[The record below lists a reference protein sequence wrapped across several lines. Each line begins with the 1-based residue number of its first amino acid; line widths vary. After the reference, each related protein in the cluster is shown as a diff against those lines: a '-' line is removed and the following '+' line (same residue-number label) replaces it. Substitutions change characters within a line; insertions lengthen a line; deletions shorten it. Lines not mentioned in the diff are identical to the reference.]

1 MTPLAKRLPREL
13 RRNIGKYLGIFLL
26 MCGSIALTSG
36 FLLAAHSI
44 GCLIDDMRDDYTIED
59 GRVTTS
65 FEATDEQLKAAEDA
79 ASDVGG
85 VTLYKNF
92 SIDAIIKKTA
102 GDDGTKRTL
111 RTYAHRTKVDIASYC
126 EGKEPKTDDEVAI
139 DRVFATNNDLAVD
152 DKVELEGRT
161 YTICGI
167 MTQPDSQAL
176 FLNNSD
182 FTVNTSRTAWPRS
195 PMPALPRLRMPA
207 AHPPTPTPLPLPIA
221 ISPPRI
227 ASMGSRIWWR
237 RSPMPMHAWMTS
249 STPIPTRAL
258 ATRATT

>member
-1 MTPLAKRLPREL
+1 MTPLAKRFPREL

-44 GCLIDDMRDDYTIED
+44 GCLIDDMRDAYTIED

-65 FEATDEQLKAAEDA
+65 FEATEEQLKAAEDA
-79 ASDVGG
+79 AKDVDG

-92 SIDAIIKKTA
+92 SIDAIIKKAA

-126 EGKEPKTDDEVAI
+126 EGKQPKADDEVAI
-139 DRVFATNNDLAVD
+139 DRVFAANNDLAIG

-176 FLNNSD
+176 FLDNS
-182 FTVNTSRTAWPRS
+182 T
-195 PMPALPRLRMPA
+195 LR
-207 AHPPTPTPLPLPIA
+207 
-221 ISPPRI
+221 
-227 ASMGSRIWWR
+227 
-237 RSPMPMHAWMTS
+237 
-249 STPIPTRAL
+249 
-258 ATRATT
+258 

>member
-44 GCLIDDMRDDYTIED
+44 GCLIDDMRDAYAIED

-65 FEATDEQLKAAEDA
+65 FEATDDQLKAAEDA
-79 ASDVGG
+79 AGDVGG

-111 RTYAHRTKVDIASYC
+111 RTYAHRAKVDIASYC
-126 EGKEPKTDDEVAI
+126 EGKEPKADDEVAI
-139 DRVFATNNDLAVD
+139 DRVFATNNNLSVG

-182 FTVNTSRTAWPRS
+182 FTVNTITYGVAEVTDGGFAALEDAGGAPAYTYSFTFTDRDLPTAD
-195 PMPALPRLRMPA
+195 
-207 AHPPTPTPLPLPIA
+207 
-221 ISPPRI
+221 RI
-227 ASMGSRIWWR
+227 DAEQDMV
-237 RSPMPMHAWMTS
+237 
-249 STPIPTRAL
+249 
-258 ATRATT
+258 